1 MTSYFF
7 CGIGGSGML
16 PLALICNGQ
25 GMRIV
30 GSDRGHDQGR
40 TPEKF
45 TYLER
50 QGIKIVPQDGLGL
63 TIDFD
68 ALVISSAVEDTIPEV
83 KRAKELGVP
92 ILKRA
97 ELLASLF
104 DAANVRVGIGG
115 TSGKSTTT
123 GMLAWILEDC
133 GKHPTVMNGANFLN
147 FVSPDTPFASALVGA
162 KDLFVTECDESDGSI
177 ILYHPTIAVLN
188 NIALDHKPVA
198 ELIPVFDQFLA
209 QSATQVLNID
219 NDAVASMAGEY
230 AATAITVGIQNKNAR
245 LQATSLKPS
254 PSGISAEICD
264 TQGNGGA
271 GERGLISLKVIGRH
285 NVENALCAIGAAL
298 LCGVSLAESCRAL
311 SGFLGVGRRLQTI
324 KISNNIS
331 VIDDFAHNPDK
342 IRASLHSLNEFSG
355 RLLIMFQMH
364 GYGPF
369 RLMKDELLAAF
380 ADSMKAGDIL
390 YMPDVLYMGGTVDK
404 SYNSQM
410 FIDECSSKGLKSVY
424 IPNRADIA
432 PALRAEAKSGDR
444 IVVMGARDDTLTE
457 FAKSILE

>member
-1 MTSYFF
+1 
-7 CGIGGSGML
+7 
-16 PLALICNGQ
+16 
-25 GMRIV
+25 MRIV

-45 TYLER
+45 SYLER
-50 QGIKIVPQDGLGL
+50 QGIRVVPQDGLGL
-63 TIDFD
+63 TPDFD

-104 DAANVRVGIGG
+104 DAATIRVGIGG

-133 GKHPTVMNGANFLN
+133 GKRPTVMNGANFLN
-147 FVSPDTPFASALVGA
+147 FVSADTPFASALVGG

-177 ILYHPTIAVLN
+177 VLYHPTIAVLN

-209 QSATQVLNID
+209 QSDTQVLNID
-219 NDAVASMAGEY
+219 NDAVANMAAGY
-230 AATAITVGIQNKNAR
+230 AATAMTVSITNKNAR
-245 LQATSLKPS
+245 LQASSLTPS
-254 PSGISAEICD
+254 PDGISAEIYD
-264 TQGNGGA
+264 TQT
-271 GERGLISLKVIGRH
+271 GERGGISLKVIGRH

-298 LCGVSLAESCRAL
+298 LSGVSLSDSCRAL
-311 SGFLGVGRRLQTI
+311 SGFLGVGRRLQTV
-324 KISNNIS
+324 KNTNNIS

-355 RLLIMFQMH
+355 RLLVMFQMH

-369 RLMKDELLAAF
+369 RLMKDELMAAF
-380 ADSMKAGDIL
+380 VDGMKAGDIL

-410 FIDECSSKGLKSVY
+410 FIDECSSKGLKAIY

-432 PALRAEAKSGDR
+432 PALRAEAQSGDR
-444 IVVMGARDDTLTE
+444 IVIMGARDDTLTE
-457 FAKSILE
+457 FAKSILG